1 MKQMLI
7 TFIYM
12 LKMLMKQNNNF
23 HLTNKKVQTKRFS
36 MSLKSLLLSNNID
49 GICKNIEEYNPNNKR
64 KILIAF
70 DDIIADMLNNKKLK
84 T

>member
-12 LKMLMKQNNNF
+12 LKILMKQNNNF
-23 HLTNKKVQTKRFS
+23 HLTNKKVQAKRFS
-36 MSLKSLLLSNNID
+36 MSLKSLLLSNDID

>member
-1 MKQMLI
+1 
-7 TFIYM
+7 
-12 LKMLMKQNNNF
+12 MKQNNNF

>member
-12 LKMLMKQNNNF
+12 LKMLMKQNNNI
-23 HLTNKKVQTKRFS
+23 HLTNKKVQAKRFS
-36 MSLKSLLLSNNID
+36 MSLKSLLLSNDID

>member
-1 MKQMLI
+1 
-7 TFIYM
+7 
-12 LKMLMKQNNNF
+12 MLMKQNNNI
-23 HLTNKKVQTKRFS
+23 HLKNKKVQAKRFS
-36 MSLKSLLLSNNID
+36 MSLKSLLLSNDID

>member
-23 HLTNKKVQTKRFS
+23 HLTNKKVQ
-36 MSLKSLLLSNNID
+36 
-49 GICKNIEEYNPNNKR
+49 
-64 KILIAF
+64 A
-70 DDIIADMLNNKKLK
+70 KKDFQ
-84 T
+84 

>member
-1 MKQMLI
+1 
-7 TFIYM
+7 
-12 LKMLMKQNNNF
+12 MLMKQNNNF

>member
-1 MKQMLI
+1 MLI

-12 LKMLMKQNNNF
+12 LKMLMKQNNNI
-23 HLTNKKVQTKRFS
+23 HLTNKKVQAKRFS
-36 MSLKSLLLSNNID
+36 MSLKSLLLSNDID